1 MARTFTEIVGMLQE
15 LLAYMNDTANV
26 AALVAKGL
34 DIVPLRNRVQL
45 KLTAM
50 TVKNV
55 DQEQAKV
62 ALQNL
67 TVQLNSLTDD
77 AYADASSV
85 IDAMIGMLGKST
97 LAAKNLQLIR
107 TGHGHSS
114 PAPNPNPNPTP
125 APNPSPPGGP

>member
-1 MARTFTEIVGMLQE
+1 MARSFTEIVGMLQE
-15 LLAYMNDTANV
+15 LLAYMNDAANV
-26 AALVAKGL
+26 SALAAKGL

-50 TVKNV
+50 TLKNV
-55 DQEQAKV
+55 AQEQGKV

-67 TVQLNSLTDD
+67 TVQLNTATDD

-97 LAAKNLQLIR
+97 LPAKNLQRIR
-107 TGHGHSS
+107 TGFGHSS
-114 PAPNPNPNPTP
+114 PSPNPNPNPTP